1 MQNARVLIVEDDE
14 IIRDFLQDSLEMK
27 GFVPTWARDGAEA
40 LVSLDQDEV
49 DLVLSDVR
57 MPEMDG
63 IELTRRIAERWP
75 NLPVVLI
82 TGIHA
87 EERDR
92 ILAESG
98 AKAVLPK
105 PLRIKQL
112 VEVLEQA
119 CAG

>member
-27 GFVPTWARDGAEA
+27 GFVPTWARDGVEA
-40 LVSLDQDEV
+40 LASLERNEV

-57 MPEMDG
+57 MPELDG
-63 IELTRRIAERWP
+63 IELTRRIAERFP
-75 NLPVVLI
+75 GLPVVLI

-87 EERDR
+87 EERER

-105 PLRIKQL
+105 PLRIKHL
-112 VEVLEQA
+112 VEVLEAA
-119 CAG
+119 CSS